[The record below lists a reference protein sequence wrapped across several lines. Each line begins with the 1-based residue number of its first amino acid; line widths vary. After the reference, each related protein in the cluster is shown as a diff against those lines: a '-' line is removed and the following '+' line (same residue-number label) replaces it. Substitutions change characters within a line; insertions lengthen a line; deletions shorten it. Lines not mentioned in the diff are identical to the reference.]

1 MKIGLKQEDNKKG
14 IVVEVLLNNS
24 ITGLVMNLK
33 FVKKNEFKKKRLER
47 LIYVKNVDGTFNYEG
62 LIEYTVE
69 VELFFKELQERT
81 LIDMI

>member
-1 MKIGLKQEDNKKG
+1 MKIGLKQEDDEKG